1 MYTVRPLCDHHCIP
15 IFNLYDSFICE
26 VNVKKFSAIFVQIL
40 ELGTN
45 ATETIMPGT
54 WSVLDPCLQN
64 DITMVEVGQQCEPN
78 TTLAADPKPG
88 GLLTVEDKSASVWLC
103 CSRYLLGEQL
113 FRERGSSSECIHGL
127 VRLNKVQWNKIYF
140 THLVQNICSSRH
152 PSIPLWLMSWCY
164 CEKSIEACVVISV
177 YFF

>member
-1 MYTVRPLCDHHCIP
+1 M
-15 IFNLYDSFICE
+15 
-26 VNVKKFSAIFVQIL
+26 

-54 WSVLDPCLQN
+54 WSVLDHCLQN
-64 DITMVEVGQQCEPN
+64 DITMEEVGQQCEQN

-127 VRLNKVQWNKIYF
+127 VRLNKAQLNTILLYPLSAKI
-140 THLVQNICSSRH
+140 
-152 PSIPLWLMSWCY
+152 
-164 CEKSIEACVVISV
+164 CVVPDIHLSLNNELMLLWKIHRSMCNDFHI
-177 YFF
+177 FFYKFASDWLTERPVRSHPGNSW